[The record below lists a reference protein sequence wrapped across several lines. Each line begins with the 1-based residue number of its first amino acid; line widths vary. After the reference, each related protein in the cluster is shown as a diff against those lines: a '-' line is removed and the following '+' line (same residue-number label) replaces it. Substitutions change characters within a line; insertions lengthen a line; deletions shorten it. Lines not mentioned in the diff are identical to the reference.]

1 MAQTKQVVLV
11 TTVKTSG
18 KVVKNRFVD
27 FAGKQAAAGV
37 KVLGSATLDADTG
50 EMLAVDVLGIALVE
64 AGGTIAVG
72 DEVAADAQGAAVKAA
87 GNAKIAGTARSAAT
101 AAGEVIQVFLKG

>member
-11 TTVKTSG
+11 TTVKTTG

-27 FAGKQAAAGV
+27 FAGKQAAAGA
-37 KVLGSATLDADTG
+37 KVLGAAPFDADAG

-64 AGGTIAVG
+64 AGGAVAVG
-72 DEVAADAQGAAVKAA
+72 DDVASDAQGAAVKAA
-87 GNAKIAGTARSAAT
+87 GNAKVAGTARSAAT

>member
-1 MAQTKQVVLV
+1 MAQAKQVVLV

-27 FAGKQAAAGV
+27 FAGKQAVAGV
-37 KVLGSATLDADTG
+37 KVLGTATLDADAG

-72 DEVAADAQGAAVKAA
+72 
-87 GNAKIAGTARSAAT
+87 R
-101 AAGEVIQVFLKG
+101 

>member
-1 MAQTKQVVLV
+1 MAQAKQVVLV

-18 KVVKNRFVD
+18 KVVKNRFV
-27 FAGKQAAAGV
+27 
-37 KVLGSATLDADTG
+37 
-50 EMLAVDVLGIALVE
+50 
-64 AGGTIAVG
+64 
-72 DEVAADAQGAAVKAA
+72 DAQGAAVKAA

>member
-11 TTVKTSG
+11 TTVKTTG

-37 KVLGSATLDADTG
+37 KVLGTATFDADAGDT
-50 EMLAVDVLGIALVE
+50 LAVDALGIALVE
-64 AGGTIAVG
+64 AGGTVAVG
-72 DEVAADAQGAAVKAA
+72 DEVAADAQGAAVKAV

-101 AAGEVIQVFLKG
+101 AAGEIVQVFLKG

>member
-27 FAGKQAAAGV
+27 FAGK
-37 KVLGSATLDADTG
+37 VLGTATLDADAG